1 MKPSV
6 LVAAPTSVARL
17 LASALAEDFDVLI
30 ETEPRKAA
38 VLAIM
43 ASVQAIVVWD
53 GFLAEVRIGRCK
65 PLITVMARDE
75 LGGLAAHVAR
85 AIPSRKFSARARSAG
100 LAAIALLPYEEFL
113 ELSRFWTTREYL
125 LGLMRSH
132 AGNVSEAARAAA
144 IERESLH
151 RLLRRH
157 ELDAEMF
164 RPHEPTAVPAASA
177 SASSGETTASARTS
191 GRRA

>member
-17 LASALAEDFDVLI
+17 LANALAEDFDILI

-38 VLAIM
+38 ILAIM
-43 ASVQAIVVWD
+43 ASVQAVVVWD
-53 GFLAEVRIGRCK
+53 GFLTEVRIGRCK
-65 PLITVMARDE
+65 PVITVMAGDE
-75 LGGLAAHVAR
+75 LAGLVAR
-85 AIPSRKFSARARSAG
+85 VDGAIPSRKLSARSRSAG
-100 LAAIALLPYEEFL
+100 LAAIASLPYEEFV

-144 IERESLH
+144 IERESMH

-157 ELDAEMF
+157 DLDAEMF
-164 RPHEPTAVPAASA
+164 RPHEPTAGPAASA
-177 SASSGETTASARTS
+177 SASSGEIAASAKTT